1 MEFSGLEMKVG
12 YDASGGLMKDHIFGG
27 KAFREVQNPGLGDV
41 KIGSG
46 FDPSGQAESVPSQ
59 DVKR

>member
-46 FDPSGQAESVPSQ
+46 FDPS
-59 DVKR
+59 